1 MQTCHSNMIR
11 RRVLSLQ
18 RNGRIERQGNENPEV
33 QIYRY
38 VTDRTFDA
46 YLYQMLEN
54 KQKFISQVMTSKTP
68 ERVCADIDEAA
79 LDYAEVKA
87 LCVGNPL
94 IKEEMELQNKIKDL
108 KMEKSRY
115 SENLYEMQDKIRVK
129 YPEEIRISEL
139 INKHNQEDLDTA
151 NAAEFIINDEGKKVY
166 PIEIGGVEYTDR
178 KEGGNA
184 IKTALG
190 ANIGRIAEGKTV
202 EIGMYRGMKLSVYQ
216 HSLSKKIG
224 ACLEGNK
231 NHYCEL
237 NPETDI
243 GNVVRLDNCINNI
256 AEGIKKTAEEI
267 AAKRADLE
275 VMKIEVEKPFSRA
288 DELFK
293 AETRL
298 EEVHIELTKIEQNDD
313 SKEKDLFE
321 RLCDIFPDVITGNR
335 KSVQIEALG
344 DVHTATLKGDML
356 TLTKDD
362 GNVVTETVMQ
372 IDYENEK
379 AIPFSLDGMELS
391 TEKGEKNA
399 YFANINH
406 FFDEL
411 EDNGFKEI
419 EQDVQADRDNLSM

>member
-1 MQTCHSNMIR
+1 MQRKVCSTDME
-11 RRVLSLQ
+11 Q

-68 ERVCADIDEAA
+68 ERVCADIDEVA

-87 LCVGNPL
+87 LCAGNPL

-115 SENLYEMQDKIRVK
+115 SENLYEMQDKICVK
-129 YPEEIRISEL
+129 YPEEIRISEI
-139 INKHNQEDLDTA
+139 INKHNQQDLDTA
-151 NAAEFIINDEGKKVY
+151 NAAEFIINDEDKKVY
-166 PIEIGGVEYTDR
+166 PIEIGGVKYTDR

-190 ANIGRIAEGKTV
+190 ANIGRIAEGKIV
-202 EIGMYRGMKLSVYQ
+202 EIGTYRGMKLSVYQ
-216 HSLSKKIG
+216 SDLTKKIG
-224 ACLEGNK
+224 ACLEGQK

-237 NPETDI
+237 NPETDS
-243 GNVVRLDNCINNI
+243 GNIIRLDNCINNI
-256 AEGIKKTAEEI
+256 AAGIKKTEEEI
-267 AAKRADLE
+267 AAKKADLE
-275 VMKIEVEKPFSRA
+275 VMKIDVEKPFPRA
-288 DELFK
+288 EELFK

-298 EEVHIELTKIEQNDD
+298 EEVHIELTNFELNDD

-321 RLCDIFPDVITGNR
+321 RLCDNFPEILSGER
-335 KSVQIEALG
+335 KSIQFEAFG
-344 DVHTATLKGDML
+344 DIHTVELKGNMF
-356 TLTKDD
+356 TFTKDD
-362 GNVVTETVMQ
+362 GEAVTKTAMK

-379 AIPFSLDGMELS
+379 AIPFSLDGMEFS
-391 TEKGEKNA
+391 AEVSEKNF
-399 YFANINH
+399 YFANM
-406 FFDEL
+406 DKWLDKL
-411 EDNGFKEI
+411 EDNGFTEI
-419 EQDVQADRDNLSM
+419 EQDVQTERDDLSI